1 MNLEDYDWYC
11 LYCAPNR
18 ELATVHE
25 LWTRRGLPAIVPA
38 EKQWRE
44 GGPRTRELW
53 RPEIPRYVFTGF
65 QEAPNWEDVRSAVP
79 YVQGYMQFGSAGPTR
94 LRLPDVQWLYDRREA
109 LRGRQRPSVAEDVIR
124 IGDTVK
130 VLQGPFTGHS
140 VTVDKVVAKRVHFI
154 KEFLGEPRLFTA
166 PLAEVMRA

>member
-18 ELATVHE
+18 ELDTEHM
-25 LWTRRGLPAIVPA
+25 LWSRRRLPTIVPA
-38 EKQWRE
+38 ERQWRE
-44 GGPRTRELW
+44 KGRHTREIW
-53 RPEIPRYVFTGF
+53 QPEMPRYVFTGF
-65 QEAPNWEDVRSAVP
+65 EDAPNWEDIRSASP

-94 LRLPDVQWLYDRREA
+94 LRLPDVQWLYDRRET
-109 LRGRQRPSVAEDVIR
+109 LRGRLRPSVVEDVIR

-140 VTVDKVVAKRVHFI
+140 VTVDKIVAKRVHSI
-154 KEFLGEPRLFTA
+154 MEFLGAPRLFTA
-166 PLAEVMRA
+166 PLAEVMRV